1 MKQDVF
7 VFPLNEEK
15 FTVWRTSMSTR
26 GCQKEPRLEF
36 ELESF
41 RRLRESRACF
51 SVRGVCVCVCVCVCA
66 GEQAIPSWGI

>member
-1 MKQDVF
+1 
-7 VFPLNEEK
+7 
-15 FTVWRTSMSTR
+15 MSTR